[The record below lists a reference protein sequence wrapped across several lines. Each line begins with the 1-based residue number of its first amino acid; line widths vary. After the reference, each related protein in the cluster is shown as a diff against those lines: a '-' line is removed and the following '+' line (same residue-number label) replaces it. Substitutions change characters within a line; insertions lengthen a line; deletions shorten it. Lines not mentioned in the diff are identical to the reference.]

1 MLFLAD
7 ESCDF
12 RVVRA
17 LRAAGHDV
25 TSVLEMIP
33 GADDEAVIALARREG
48 RVLITEDFGQLFYA
62 AARPGCG
69 VILIRYP
76 SAARGAMFTTVATIA
91 EERGADLR
99 DRFVVIEPGR
109 VRVGRLP

>member
-1 MLFLAD
+1 
-7 ESCDF
+7 
-12 RVVRA
+12 
-17 LRAAGHDV
+17 V
-25 TSVLEMIP
+25 TSVLEMMP
-33 GADDEAVIALARREG
+33 GAADEVVIALAEREG
-48 RVLITEDFGQLFYA
+48 RVLITEDRDFGQLFYA
-62 AARPGCG
+62 ATRPRCG